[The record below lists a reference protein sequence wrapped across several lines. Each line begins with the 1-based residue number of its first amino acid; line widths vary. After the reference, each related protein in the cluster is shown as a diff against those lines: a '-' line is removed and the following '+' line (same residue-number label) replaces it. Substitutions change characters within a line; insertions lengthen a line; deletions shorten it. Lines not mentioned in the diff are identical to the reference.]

1 MIVTQRYGLFPKRS
15 VHALLSG
22 LAEQA
27 PPCEEPDKTGA
38 AGVAGGGVLP
48 GNVSFHL
55 MY

>member
-1 MIVTQRYGLFPKRS
+1 MPSCPGSRS
-15 VHALLSG
+15 RP
-22 LAEQA
+22 